1 MLNEIS
7 NPVTSVM
14 IIIALWI
21 VAFITFK
28 IILDEDD
35 IIILCRYLRK
45 NPTRPI
51 VFSNTKLSPVWSSP
65 RRIVEERKA
74 GCSCF
79 TKCHGGAEM
88 LLPRYPAI
96 VLYVQKYL
104 VRFWIYGLG
113 MANTPV
119 HSVCNWNVESVG
131 NVDMMSLSGDPCT
144 NAYTRHVWIH
154 STPSNRNAR
163 VKKKFKTW
171 LCFFPI
177 FACFQTLLGTFCFDP
192 KGGTSLVS

>member
-154 STPSNRNAR
+154 STPSNRNAGVKRSLKLGFVFFLFLPVSRHYLELFVLIPR
-163 VKKKFKTW
+163 V
-171 LCFFPI
+171 
-177 FACFQTLLGTFCFDP
+177 GR
-192 KGGTSLVS
+192 V